1 MYLPLLSCVFSG
13 SLENSVIVTVI
24 SLIWMLASP
33 HVSETTQGK
42 ATWPHLEISGGQ
54 IDPSQHRYRIN
65 CLGARPAAPVSA
77 QSRRTLLSPLLF
89 LDVELSRDKN

>member
-13 SLENSVIVTVI
+13 SLENFVIVTVI

-42 ATWPHLEISGGQ
+42 ATWPRLEISGGQ
-54 IDPSQHRYRIN
+54 IDPSQHQYRIN
-65 CLGARPAAPVSA
+65 SVGARPATPVSA
-77 QSRRTLLSPLLF
+77 QSRRTSLSPLLF
-89 LDVELSRDKN
+89 LDVELSRDMT

>member
-42 ATWPHLEISGGQ
+42 ATWPRLEISGGQ
-54 IDPSQHRYRIN
+54 IDPSQHQYRIN
-65 CLGARPAAPVSA
+65 STKPATPVSA